1 MITLDAYEVAG
12 IVFFMLIAGMLWAMK
27 WASRPQVEPEEEDV
41 VIRWVWEDVQ
51 MLYPDLTDDEC
62 HVMLM
67 RIGDSLRDRSI
78 EVGWEIMDCLVRMES
93 E

>member
-1 MITLDAYEVAG
+1 MITLDGYDIAG
-12 IVFFMLIAGMLWAMK
+12 IMFIMLIGGLLWAMK
-27 WASRPQVEPEEEDV
+27 WASRPQPEEDDIT
-41 VIRWVWEDVQ
+41 IRWVWEDVQ
-51 MLYPDLTDDEC
+51 MLYPDLTEDEC

-78 EVGWEIMDCLVRMES
+78 EVGWEIMDCLIQIES

>member
-1 MITLDAYEVAG
+1 MITLDGYDIAG
-12 IVFFMLIAGMLWAMK
+12 IVFVMLIAGLLWAMK
-27 WASRPQVEPEEEDV
+27 WASRPQPQPEDECV
-41 VIRWVWEDVQ
+41 VISWAWEDVQ
-51 MLYPDLTDDEC
+51 MLFPDLSDNEC

-78 EVGWEIMDCLVRMES
+78 EVGWEIMECLIRMES

>member
-12 IVFFMLIAGMLWAMK
+12 IVFAVLVFGLLGLMK
-27 WASRPQVEPEEEDV
+27 WASRPQVEPEEEGV